1 MSNWRRSGIGKYSVF
16 VRWLYTRCSRLSL
29 GFLDCCSLFSRVF
42 AHCSLAFAYNGE
54 VCSVTLTSFCKRT
67 ARPRA
72 QVGAVCRTHPPVPP
86 PALVLAAHH
95 CRAKETEANFCFPLR
110 PFGNFSDPKSQ
121 RLRPK
126 PRQRRGGQR
135 PPRPFQSRPRTPPRL
150 CRLTN
155 HCRPRRPRHQPKPCL
170 PHLCCH
176 ASRDIMTF
184 DYAGL
189 AVPAL
194 PGFSWCHRCNQTVP
208 PFSMTDSTIQ
218 LFLGPPG
225 LSFAKR
231 AGATLYSSTSRG
243 CSP

>member
-1 MSNWRRSGIGKYSVF
+1 MVGQFDDFFGN
-16 VRWLYTRCSRLSL
+16 
-29 GFLDCCSLFSRVF
+29 
-42 AHCSLAFAYNGE
+42 
-54 VCSVTLTSFCKRT
+54 
-67 ARPRA
+67 ARPGRVRKLEPYA
-72 QVGAVCRTHPPVPP
+72 
-86 PALVLAAHH
+86 ALIRH
-95 CRAKETEANFCFPLR
+95 CRRQRWSFRRIIAELKRQKQIVVPHTTLWKFLR
-110 PFGNFSDPKSQ
+110 SQ
-121 RLRPK
+121 KPAS
-126 PRQRRGGQR
+126 PRQSPGKGAAANG
-135 PPRPFQSRPRTPPRL
+135 PRAHFRSPRPRL
-150 CRLTN
+150 CRLSN

-176 ASRDIMTF
+176 ASRDTMTF